1 MALVNQNLYLE
12 ITPGTIPPILNVT
25 EYDENMQVVVHL
37 RERGQAY
44 EIPSGVTAKVEGT
57 LTGHPFRV
65 DATPASGEDTVTFE
79 LSEAMTGYAGRAWT
93 KLKLVK
99 DNKPVHTCG
108 FWLNCDR
115 AGVEAGDV
123 VAMTGFEQQLKDGVY
138 DYLDDKHIPDYVP
151 IDMIDGGNRVN
162 KTEDGIEFVWYP
174 DKKACWLDGTNTN
187 PDAPAAQYFAGSA
200 ESLPDGIEAGNKY
213 FVTVKT
219 TSANAGLGFYFFKNE
234 EYYDGQY
241 FITNGQL
248 DVPEDAEGMLAF
260 VGVWSGQTVYHDVVS
275 NIGLFRYETNQMLS
289 DRITNVS
296 QFVKESLLD
305 GSYPIYF
312 ENKRLTSL
320 SDQTYVSALKQIS
333 SDPMYFDNRFLK
345 ITVDSGYSATV
356 YYRNEQETVT
366 SRAMSEGS
374 HFFYA
379 GSNIPVV
386 FSLAKTS
393 AGFVTPSDGTHLTVK
408 ELDPEATTPLG
419 SGIVQH
425 PLAWE
430 RGAGI
435 SYAALHY
442 GAEENFWASAPIK
455 LPKSGLRIGY
465 TPECHARTYTYDANG
480 TWSFKYPSFK
490 VTVVKAGNNGLS
502 AQTEDADLLAV
513 CKSAAHNRYSVYVPY
528 VADCYA
534 IVTIYTGSAVQGADY
549 SDLLYASSGEVE
561 RGYCG
566 VYNLFPTPLWI
577 TTAMDGFEGQNALD
591 IKGVETLAYTYSSA
605 MYYGTLLR
613 LRDVNRIVCSPK
625 YTLLA
630 EIFKTNADGTV
641 TRHSDVYG
649 AWPPDG
655 NPAGGTYATSG
666 VSAIDF
672 SAYDFDGF
680 ALVAIQATSEYK
692 ADSENT
698 YSIRLDTMG
707 GMARYED
714 VIEKVCVEYKPGV
727 NIAYVPGMP
736 SLIAENIHQLMNWT
750 VPEYGAGKYVEQGD
764 DEAHLFP
771 AMQDASVA
779 AMYGGTY
786 LANTLLM
793 QVTAKSAMTC
803 IKNRN
808 GRMRKMQRV
817 ETDQPGT
824 DGVPINGNIAYG
836 VTCTNFCSVLM
847 GLKENYTSWA
857 YAYQDKRKFDHYEFD
872 YQYDLDKLRP
882 GDVLTKYIA
891 IATGDRYTDSHCR
904 MVESIVTVNGVVRA
918 VNVIEAWYPFNRR
931 MTFVDESYCET
942 GSKIINAFDLR
953 GLADYVHINRIKPEY
968 IKPIRETF
976 GVFPNSS
983 NVTVGKVMCD
993 RGADS
998 IYGIHTN
1005 YVELSFNNAD
1015 VDEYLYL
1022 FKNGSKVADI
1032 PKSMATEVNG
1042 LMLLNAVQFLDGEG
1056 LYTVKTDQSDAV
1068 QETFYVKG
1076 DVTPVVRTAS
1086 GDDVILTV
1094 ADMEHFVWMELWY
1107 GSTASAEEMAQRK
1120 SPTHVK
1126 EEFAISGDI
1135 GTITVPNVIDGK
1147 TLYGINCV
1155 YDTPYGTY
1163 WADNAGRVSSDYYGL
1178 D

>member
-1 MALVNQNLYLE
+1 MAEILGEALEFDLGSGVVMVPSEACPVSSVNGKIGNVVLNAEDVGAMPADTKISEIPNDAHYQTKAEMDAALEKKQNNL
-12 ITPGTIPPILNVT
+12 IAGTNISLSGSLISANVDET
-25 EYDENMQVVVHL
+25 AIANDVADWLDEN
-37 RERGQAY
+37 
-44 EIPSGVTAKVEGT
+44 
-57 LTGHPFRV
+57 
-65 DATPASGEDTVTFE
+65 
-79 LSEAMTGYAGRAWT
+79 LSEATGVVDASLTVSGAAADA
-93 KLKLVK
+93 K
-99 DNKPVHTCG
+99 
-108 FWLNCDR
+108 
-115 AGVEAGDV
+115 AAGDKFKALNAAPV
-123 VAMTGFEQQLKDGVY
+123 NLISGGSRTDTTVTGITFTWNADHTVC
-138 DYLDDKHIPDYVP
+138 DV
-151 IDMIDGGNRVN
+151 
-162 KTEDGIEFVWYP
+162 
-174 DKKACWLDGTNTN
+174 DGTNT
-187 PDAPAAQYFAGSA
+187 DTEKAAAQYFAGSQTGF
-200 ESLPDGIEAGNKY
+200 PDGVKPGGVY
-213 FVTVKT
+213 HVTVKT
-219 TSANAGLGFYFFKNE
+219 TSTNAGLGFYFYKAGDFLS
-234 EYYDGQY
+234 GQY
-241 FITNGQL
+241 FTANGL
-248 DVPEDAEGMLAF
+248 LTVPDDADGMLAF
-260 VGVWSGQTVYHDVVS
+260 VGVWTSGTVSHDTVS
-275 NIGLFRYETNQMLS
+275 DIGLFSNETNAQIS
-289 DRITNVS
+289 DRLTDTNRRMM
-296 QFVKESLLD
+296 KCAAD
-305 GSYPIYF
+305 GSYPIGF

-320 SDQTYVSALKQIS
+320 TDQTYVSAATQIS
-333 SDPMYFDNRFLK
+333 SDPVYFNNKFLI
-345 ITVDSGYSATV
+345 ITVDSGYTATV
-356 YYRNEQETVT
+356 YYRNEQGTVT
-366 SRAMSEGS
+366 SRAMSEGV

-393 AGFVTPSDGTHLTVK
+393 AGVIVPSESAHLTVTD
-408 ELDPEATTPLG
+408 LDPEAAVPLG

-425 PLAWE
+425 PLEWE
-430 RGAGI
+430 HGAGI
-435 SYAALHY
+435 SYSALRY
-442 GAEENFWASAPIK
+442 YTAENFWASAPIK

-465 TPECHARTYTYDANG
+465 APECHARTYTYDANG

-490 VTVVKAGNNGLS
+490 VTVVKAENNGLS
-502 AQTEDADLLAV
+502 AQTENADLLAV
-513 CKSAAHNRYSVYVPY
+513 CKSMAHDRYSVYVPY
-528 VADCYA
+528 VADCYV
-534 IVTIYTGSAVQGADY
+534 ILTLYTASAVQGADY
-549 SDLLYASSGEVE
+549 SDLLYVSSGEVD

-566 VYNLFPTPLWI
+566 VYNIFPTPLNI
-577 TTAMDGFEGQNALD
+577 STALDGFEGQNALD
-591 IKGVETLAYTYSSA
+591 VKGVESLAYTYSSA

-613 LRDVNRIVCSPK
+613 LRDVRRVVCSPK

-630 EIFKTNADGTV
+630 EIFKMNADGTV

-655 NPAGGTYATSG
+655 NPAGGMYATSG

-714 VIEKVCVEYKPGV
+714 VIANVCVEYKPGV
-727 NIAYVPGMP
+727 NISYAPGLP

-764 DEAHLFP
+764 NEAHLFP
-771 AMQDASVA
+771 VMQDASVA

-786 LANTLLM
+786 IANTLLM
-793 QVTAKSAMTC
+793 QVTARSAMTC
-803 IKNRN
+803 VKNRN

-817 ETDQPGT
+817 EAGQPGT
-824 DGVPINGNIAYG
+824 DGVPTRGVIAYG
-836 VTCTNFCSVLM
+836 ITCTDFCSVLM
-847 GLKENYTSWA
+847 GLKENYSSWA
-857 YAYQDKRKFDHYEFD
+857 YAHQDKLKFDHYDFD
-872 YQYDLDKLRP
+872 YRYDLDKLRP
-882 GDVLTKYIA
+882 GDVLTKYKA
-891 IATGDRYTDSHCR
+891 IASGSRYTDSHCR

-918 VNVIEAWYPFNRR
+918 VNVIEAWYPYNRR

-942 GSKIINAFDLR
+942 GGKIINAFDLR

-1076 DVTPVVRTAS
+1076 DVTPVVRTAA
-1086 GDDVILTV
+1086 GDDVNLTV
-1094 ADMEHFVWMELWY
+1094 SDMEHFVWMELWY

-1126 EEFAISGDI
+1126 EEFTISGGT
-1135 GTITVPNVIDGK
+1135 GTITVPNVIGGK
-1147 TLYGINCV
+1147 TLYAINCV

-1163 WADNAGRVSSDYYGL
+1163 WADKTGRVSSDYYGL